1 MTPSD
6 DEIAAEEWAK
16 ACLDA
21 CDFKSWV
28 EMTGEEYEKTV
39 KNIFLA
45 GAEHARAKWIKC
57 SERMPP
63 EGQWVLVSV
72 NKEHGSEVEI
82 DCTHIMD
89 GGEIIWLVCQQSDR
103 YPDVEFSDVT
113 HWMPLPSAPE
123 AERK

>member
-1 MTPSD
+1 MTQA
-6 DEIAAEEWAK
+6 EIEKAAEEFRVPADALPPRNK
-16 ACLDA
+16 AAQDIMFA
-21 CDFKSWV
+21 YMRGRK
-28 EMTGEEYEKTV
+28 EG
-39 KNIFLA
+39 FLA

-57 SERMPP
+57 SERMPD

-72 NKEHGSEVEI
+72 NREHGSEVEI